1 MFEVGFEWV
10 WCDFG
15 FVYDLLCG
23 VLLLVGVVCC
33 GFVFAVV
40 CWRSVA
46 FLVINSVVRAC
57 SGEFW

>member
-1 MFEVGFEWV
+1 M
-10 WCDFG
+10 
-15 FVYDLLCG
+15 
-23 VLLLVGVVCC
+23 LLLVGVVCC

-46 FLVINSVVRAC
+46 FLVVNSVVRAC